1 MVYEL
6 KVVFK
11 KCTTVLH
18 VDRFGVEKKIRGGG
32 GVVEGNTFTTPL
44 QKFRFWACGHKQGNH
59 NLAPRIFYM
68 YHLPSKR

>member
-32 GVVEGNTFTTPL
+32 GSGRKHIYHPL
-44 QKFRFWACGHKQGNH
+44 AKIPVLGLR
-59 NLAPRIFYM
+59 
-68 YHLPSKR
+68 S